1 MRLPFKSTE
10 EIAKNIIDT
19 YTKLPID
26 GEQWNLLIKAWY
38 ERTGNNI
45 TYLEIDRIKKKYN
58 LPWTLVIFI
67 NTYWELLSL
76 IHTIITFELTPFSVI
91 QIRLG
96 KNNPG
101 GEVALRLSVA
111 KCSVGTV
118 DTLDYSYL

>member
-45 TYLEIDRIKKKYN
+45 TYLEIDRIKKS
-58 LPWTLVIFI
+58 TIFH
-67 NTYWELLSL
+67 ELW
-76 IHTIITFELTPFSVI
+76 
-91 QIRLG
+91 
-96 KNNPG
+96 
-101 GEVALRLSVA
+101 
-111 KCSVGTV
+111 
-118 DTLDYSYL
+118 